1 MIQSITYLK
10 GVTGEKQ
17 QLEVFL
23 EQWFSP
29 SKTVSIQTSG
39 STGTPKLIELSKEH
53 MRISALATLD
63 HFSIQKGGNALLCL
77 SLTTIGG
84 VMMVVRA
91 IERSLNL
98 IVAPVQSQPLT
109 DLNNRLKIDLAA
121 MVPTQVNQVVEEK
134 PEAVS
139 SIRTLLVGGAP
150 VTIQLIEK
158 LKSINYTAYQTFGM
172 TETISH
178 VAVRKIGAETDN
190 YYEALPHIQFS
201 ENDQQLVIHY
211 PSISKDPI
219 QTKEHIQL
227 IDEHHFNWLGRTDLV
242 INSGGKKIF
251 PEGIEE
257 KLGRFISQPFIVA
270 GIPDNYW
277 GEMVILVVTSGNE
290 LKLDKAQLKQ
300 LGLEGH
306 ELPKRIY
313 FLKELVQLPNGKVDR
328 RSTLNQLKRDEYTEL
343 L

>member
-10 GVTGEKQ
+10 GVTVEKH

-23 EQWFSP
+23 DQWFSP
-29 SKTVSIQTSG
+29 GKTLTIRTSG

-53 MRISALATLD
+53 MQISARATLD
-63 HFSIQKGGNALLCL
+63 YFSIQKGGYALLCL

-84 VMMVVRA
+84 VMMVVRS
-91 IERSLNL
+91 IERNLNL
-98 IVAPVQSQPLT
+98 IVAPVQSQPIT
-109 DLNNRLKIDLAA
+109 DLNNQLEIDLAA
-121 MVPTQVNQVVEEK
+121 MVPTQAHQLVEENPK
-134 PEAVS
+134 ALS

-150 VTIQLIEK
+150 VTTQLIEK
-158 LKSINYTAYQTFGM
+158 LNSIHYTAYQTFGM

-178 VAVRKIGAETDN
+178 VAVRKIGAETDD

-201 ENDQQLVIHY
+201 ENDDQLVIHY
-211 PSISKDPI
+211 PSISTNPI
-219 QTKEHIQL
+219 QTKEHIEL

-251 PEGIEE
+251 PEAIEE

-277 GEMVILVVTSGNE
+277 GEMVVLVVATPND
-290 LKLDKAQLKQ
+290 LKLDKSQLTQ
-300 LGLEGH
+300 AGLKGH
-306 ELPKRIY
+306 DLPKRVYYINK
-313 FLKELVQLPNGKVDR
+313 LIQLQSGKVDR

>member
-10 GVTGEKQ
+10 GVAGEKQ

-29 SKTVSIQTSG
+29 DLTLSIQTSG
-39 STGTPKLIELSKEH
+39 STGAPKLIELSKAN
-53 MRISALATLD
+53 MRISARVTLD
-63 HFSIQKGGNALLCL
+63 YFSIQKGGKALLCL

-91 IERSLNL
+91 IERNMHL

-109 DLNNRLKIDLAA
+109 DLNNQLEIDLAA
-121 MVPTQVNQVVEEK
+121 MVPAQVHRLVEEEPK
-134 PEAVS
+134 ALT
-139 SIRTLLVGGAP
+139 SIHTLLVGGAP
-150 VTIQLIEK
+150 VTTQLIEK

-178 VAVRKIGAETDN
+178 VAVRRIGTESDE
-190 YYEALPHIQFS
+190 YYEALPHIHFS
-201 ENDQQLVIHY
+201 ENDHQLVIHY
-211 PSISKDPI
+211 PSVSPVPI
-219 QTKEHIQL
+219 QTKEYIEL
-227 IDEHHFNWLGRTDLV
+227 IDAHHFNWLGRTDLV

-277 GEMVILVVTSGNE
+277 GEMVILVVASQSDLRLG
-290 LKLDKAQLKQ
+290 KSQLKQ
-300 LGLEGH
+300 VGLDTH
-306 ELPKRIY
+306 ELPKRVY
-313 FLKELVQLPNGKVDR
+313 YTEHLVKLPSGKVDR
-328 RSTLNQLKRDEYTEL
+328 RSTLNQLKRDEYSEL